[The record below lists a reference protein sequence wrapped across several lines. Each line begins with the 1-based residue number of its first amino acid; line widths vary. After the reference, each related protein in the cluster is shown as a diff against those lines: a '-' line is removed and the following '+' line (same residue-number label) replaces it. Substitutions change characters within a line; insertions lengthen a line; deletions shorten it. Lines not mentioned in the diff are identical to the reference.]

1 MRTISVTEAKKGLTQ
16 LAAEGQS
23 FNLTSRGHELATFR
37 VFVQPKFDP
46 EKAREALNKFKE
58 IARHIKPNKKDGGAK
73 AIRELRDGIDE

>member
-23 FNLTSRGHELATFR
+23 FNLTSRGHELASFR

-46 EKAREALNKFKE
+46 VKAKASWEAFKA
-58 IARHIKPNKKDGGAK
+58 IRSAKPSKKDGGTR
-73 AIRELRDGIDE
+73 AIRELRDGVDE